1 MVDYVVAEYGLTPE
15 QAYVVCSVAA
25 DLRISQV
32 VDVPNYLVSM
42 ILPREI
48 FQVAGRTSERQP
60 GSVKT
65 TIALPQ
71 PAATRTSL

>member
-1 MVDYVVAEYGLTPE
+1 MVDYVTAEYGLTPE

-42 ILPREI
+42 ILPEGI
-48 FQVAGRTSERQP
+48 FQTSGPTARRHGQ
-60 GSVKT
+60 VQT
-65 TIALPQ
+65 TATATKDSPARAAL
-71 PAATRTSL
+71 